1 MEIILQRLIPFL
13 CLIIAITIHEF
24 FHALAADKL
33 GDPTPRSFG
42 RLSLNPL
49 AHADPFGTF
58 LLPLMSAFTGIPT
71 IGWAKPVPID
81 PYNFRHPKRDETI
94 VSLAGPLSN
103 LFLAVVCS
111 FLLRLFS
118 PLTLIGNI
126 FFYLILINTSLFVFN
141 LLPIPPLD
149 GSKVFLNLLPP
160 QSYAKWSEAFDHY
173 GIVLL
178 LIFVFLPISGGRSL
192 INLIMSPAT
201 RAILNLFGLIY

>member
-1 MEIILQRLIPFL
+1 MEDLFNRLVAFL

-24 FHALAADKL
+24 FHALSADKL

-81 PYNFRHPKRDETI
+81 PYNFRHPKRDEII
-94 VSLAGPLSN
+94 VSISGPLSN
-103 LFLAVVCS
+103 LLLASISAFLIR
-111 FLLRLFS
+111 FFS
-118 PLTLIGNI
+118 PSSITFSL

-149 GSKVFLNLLPP
+149 GSKIFLNLLPP
-160 QSYAKWSEAFDHY
+160 QSYTKWSEAFERY

-178 LIFVFLPISGGRSL
+178 LLFVFLPVTNGRSL
-192 INLIMSPAT
+192 INLIMVPVIKL
-201 RAILNLFGLIY
+201 ILSLFGLIY

>member
-118 PLTLIGNI
+118 PLILIGNI

-192 INLIMSPAT
+192 INLIMLPAT